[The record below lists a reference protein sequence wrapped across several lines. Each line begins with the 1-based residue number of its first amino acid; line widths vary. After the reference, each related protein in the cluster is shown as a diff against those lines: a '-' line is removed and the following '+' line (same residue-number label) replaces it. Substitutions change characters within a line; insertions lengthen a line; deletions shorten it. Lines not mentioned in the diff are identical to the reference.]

1 MANKNKAKIVRIGWI
16 KEWYAPTYNP
26 PVMENDGIYA
36 LFDKLGIPYV
46 YGVEVRKDER
56 ICDDL
61 GCICDRMEC
70 DGWDGTVIANAVEDA
85 LEDNIPRYVT
95 NGERMFKIEPFA
107 EVPTIPDSAYS
118 EFGEYAEIFK
128 ERMAAI

>member
-1 MANKNKAKIVRIGWI
+1 MATKNKAKIVRIGWI

-36 LFDKLGIPYV
+36 LFDKLGIPFV

-85 LEDNIPRYVT
+85 LETNTPRYVT
-95 NGERMFKIEPFA
+95 NGERMFKVEPFA
-107 EVPTIPDSAYS
+107 EVPPIPDSAYA